1 MFSFLLVS
9 QISQIFSFIFHQC
22 TGRFPCLWDGT
33 QAQFLL
39 PAALWPRTLC
49 QKLSYIS
56 ESSDLFCCSFYIL
69 ITGIVLLL
77 WGAPSCSSVIL
88 KFTSEDTLQHSF
100 SPVSHHSCF
109 SLPWLKIMGLVMVKG
124 FLWVLKSMKIIGFS
138 GSTRS
143 VSFWNR
149 VVWEGAVRA
158 GDAAAGRGGSAQWDV
173 ITHLEGWCLVLCLPL
188 LSWAAEP
195 GAALVE
201 DF

>member
-1 MFSFLLVS
+1 MQFCHSQVYLRRYTAAFFFTCFPSFLFL
-9 QISQIFSFIFHQC
+9 F
-22 TGRFPCLWDGT
+22 TLTEDYGT
-33 QAQFLL
+33 
-39 PAALWPRTLC
+39 C
-49 QKLSYIS
+49 YG
-56 ESSDLFCCSFYIL
+56 E
-69 ITGIVLLL
+69 GV
-77 WGAPSCSSVIL
+77 
-88 KFTSEDTLQHSF
+88 
-100 SPVSHHSCF
+100 
-109 SLPWLKIMGLVMVKG
+109 
-124 FLWVLKSMKIIGFS
+124 LWVLKSMKIIGFS